1 MSTNRDQL
9 VAGCLNAHSAARR
22 PATICA
28 AICDEKLDLLLL
40 TETWHERS
48 DSVVLKNVTPSGY
61 KYLDA
66 PRPLPPDTN
75 FQTLNVQNYGGLALI
90 HRSGITVTQRQLG
103 ISPTTFEYLCG
114 FVKTSQKNFLLLG
127 VYRPGS
133 KRATTTFFDE
143 LSTVLDEVCV
153 LQCPVIL
160 CGDFNIHVDDSDDS
174 TTVQFSE
181 LLKS

>member
-1 MSTNRDQL
+1 MNHALRQ
-9 VAGCLNAHSAARR
+9 GCLNAHSAARR
-22 PATICA
+22 PATIRS

-40 TETWHERS
+40 TETWHECS
-48 DSVVLKNVTPSGY
+48 DSVVLKNIITPSGHR
-61 KYLDA
+61 YLDA

-75 FQTLNVQNYGGLALI
+75 FQTLHVQNYGGLALI

-127 VYRPGS
+127 VYTDLE
-133 KRATTTFFDE
+133 ATAFFDE
-143 LSTVLDEVCV
+143 SSTVLDEVFV